1 MIVRPKTTWFRLLFS
16 LQGSILVK
24 TWKRI
29 LFVTVLSC
37 LVTYWFWVRPGQE
50 LSLTPLPFQLIAVAL
65 GIFLGFRNNEAY
77 DRFWEGRQL
86 WGRMVNVSRS
96 FARQVTMLVDPL
108 REHDETE
115 LAAFRQDVIRRTIA
129 YVHAFRH
136 RLRDSDPYPELE
148 EYLTPEELTALRG
161 HTNVPI
167 GILQNIGERLRIAY
181 RNRWISEFHLPILEA
196 SLTEMTSVQG
206 GCERIKAT
214 PIPFA
219 YTVLIHRIVAAY
231 CFALPFGIY
240 DSVHQLTPVVT
251 FLIAYAFFGLDAIG
265 EEIEEPFGM
274 DANDLSL
281 NAISRTIEI
290 DLRQILA
297 EDDVPSPWTAEDA
310 VLT

>member
-1 MIVRPKTTWFRLLFS
+1 MIIRPKTSWIRLLFS

-29 LFVTVLSC
+29 LFVIIVSS
-37 LVTYWFWVRPGQE
+37 LVTYWYWSTPE
-50 LSLTPLPFQLIAVAL
+50 TEPSLTPLPFQLIAVAL

-86 WGRMVNVSRS
+86 WGRMVNVSRT

-108 REHDETE
+108 REHDETDVE
-115 LAAFRQDVIRRTIA
+115 TFRQDVILRTIA

-136 RLRDSDPYPELE
+136 RLRDTDPYPELE
-148 EYLTPEELTALRG
+148 AYLEPAEISELRR

-167 GILQNIGERLRIAY
+167 GILQNIGGRLREAY
-181 RNRWISEFHLPILEA
+181 RQRWVSEYHLPVLEA

-219 YTVLIHRIVAAY
+219 YTVLIHRLVAAY
-231 CFALPFGIY
+231 CVALPFGIY
-240 DSVHQLTPVVT
+240 DNVQLMTPVVT
-251 FLIAYAFFGLDAIG
+251 LLISYSFFGLDAIG

-297 EDDVPSPWTAEDA
+297 EEEVPPPWTAEDS

>member
-1 MIVRPKTTWFRLLFS
+1 MIVRPKKTWYRLLFS
-16 LQGSILVK
+16 VHGSVLVK

-29 LFVTVLSC
+29 LFVTMSSC
-37 LVTYWFWVRPGQE
+37 VITYWYWKTPATE
-50 LSLTPLPFQLIAVAL
+50 PSLTPLPFQLIAVAL

-96 FARQVTMLVDPL
+96 FARQVTMVVDPL
-108 REHDETE
+108 REYDEAEIAT
-115 LAAFRQDVIRRTIA
+115 FRQAVIHRTIA

-136 RLRDSDPYPELE
+136 RLRDTDPYPELE
-148 EYLTPEELTALRG
+148 AYLTEDEIIALRR
-161 HTNVPI
+161 HSNVPV
-167 GILQNIGERLRIAY
+167 GILQNLGERIRQAY
-181 RNRWISEFHLPILEA
+181 RKRWISEFHLPILEA

-240 DSVHQLTPVVT
+240 DDVQLLTPVVT

-297 EDDVPSPWTAEDA
+297 EEEIPPPWTAEDS